1 MDPSFSDI
9 SRETWLL
16 FGAVQVAAAIV
27 FLTVRPISRWATREL
42 RGYSATSWTVPP
54 LWVGIGN
61 GIIERLLIAGVVC
74 FSQEDAA
81 LVGIAWLTLKTA
93 LSLRGFW
100 GEDTARRVSGII
112 FLWTSIA
119 SMLTGAASGYLL
131 RAQAV

>member
-9 SRETWLL
+9 TREAWLL
-16 FGAVQVAAAIV
+16 FGAVQLAAVVV

-61 GIIERLLIAGVVC
+61 GIIERLLVGGVVF
-74 FSQEDAA
+74 FSPEDAVLA
-81 LVGIAWLTLKTA
+81 GIAWLTLKTA

-100 GEDTARRVSGII
+100 GEDTARRVNGII
-112 FLWTSIA
+112 FLWTSVA
-119 SMLTGAASGYLL
+119 SMLVGAASGFLL
-131 RAQAV
+131 RAQAA

>member
-1 MDPSFSDI
+1 MDPSLSDI
-9 SRETWLL
+9 SREAWLL
-16 FGAVQVAAAIV
+16 FGAFHLAAVVV

-61 GIIERLLIAGVVC
+61 GIIERLLIAGVVA
-74 FSQEDAA
+74 FSLEDAV

-100 GEDTARRVSGII
+100 GEDTARRVNGII
-112 FLWTSIA
+112 FLWTSVA
-119 SMLTGAASGYLL
+119 SMLAGAASGYLL
-131 RAQAV
+131 RAQAA

>member
-9 SRETWLL
+9 TREAWLI
-16 FGAVQVAAAIV
+16 FGAVQLAAVVV

-42 RGYSATSWTVPP
+42 KGYSATSWTVPP
-54 LWVGIGN
+54 LWTGIGN
-61 GIIERLLIAGVVC
+61 GIIERLLIAGVVF
-74 FSQEDAA
+74 FSPEDAV

-112 FLWTSIA
+112 FLWMSVA
-119 SMLTGAASGYLL
+119 SMLAGAASGFLL
-131 RAQAV
+131 RAQAA